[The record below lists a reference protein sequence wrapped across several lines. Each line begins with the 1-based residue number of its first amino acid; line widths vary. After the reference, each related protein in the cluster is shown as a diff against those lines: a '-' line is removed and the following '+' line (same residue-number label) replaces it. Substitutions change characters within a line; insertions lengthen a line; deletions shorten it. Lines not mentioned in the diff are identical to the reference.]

1 MAQQFIGVGATAND
15 RAGDPL
21 RDAFIKINEN
31 TTELFSGD
39 TSGFFQWSFVD
50 QISLADPGI
59 ANFCFDNV
67 DPASADNICISDI
80 ARTGIDIQSGAS
92 LVQENSSLV
101 IKKFGSIDTYIVI
114 RIETGGA
121 VDDTG
126 FFTAPILVVES
137 KGTFVEG
144 DIFDFSFDRQPEIQ
158 EVIKVNSL
166 AELPTPD
173 GSGFIELGGRIV
185 TYVFRAGVV
194 DISPFKIKITG
205 GVVVLRGL
213 NRFTSTL
220 TSDTTGPLLT
230 ISGAFYADEFM
241 NFDNPNGDIYDYD
254 ADGLAQAAFVSQNAV
269 IRDCKSVG
277 SVTDANTISLRVM
290 TVVTTSVGGI
300 SVFGTGK
307 LQFNIS
313 QMLGFDWTGTLI
325 DLGTSTWDIINW
337 GNNNRWISPAGATII
352 SGATGSANLTSN
364 GRALVAGNLFNGA
377 GTALSGITTQDLKWS
392 FHDNVFVDGV
402 TQDTRV
408 AVNSFL
414 DGTAQTV
421 DTSTAGAGVYILM
434 DQNGTDWDSNKTLKF
449 TQAANGIVTY
459 IGLDNIDVYI
469 NAFSTVEKSGG
480 GSDNICTKL
489 AIDTGSGFVV
499 QDETIGCTQNSTP
512 TQITSAGFFTLST
525 DDDIAIFAANV
536 TSAVDI
542 IASQATLLVN
552 EIM

>member
-1 MAQQFIGVGATAND
+1 MSQELIDLGAAAND
-15 RAGDPL
+15 RTGDTW
-21 RDAFIKINEN
+21 RRGGEKINDN
-31 TTELFSGD
+31 FTQLFSGD
-39 TSGFFQWSFVD
+39 TSGFFQWSFVP
-50 QISLADPGI
+50 QISLTDPGI

-67 DPASADNICISDI
+67 DPALADNVCISDI

-220 TSDTTGPLLT
+220 TSDTTSPLLT

-277 SVTDANTISLRVM
+277 SITDANTISLRVM
-290 TVVTTSVGGI
+290 TVVATSVGGI

-313 QMLGFDWTGTLI
+313 QMLGFSWVGKLI

-337 GNNNRWISPAGATII
+337 GNNNRWVSPSGTTIL
-352 SGATGSANLTSN
+352 SGLTNSGNLTSG
-364 GRALVAGNLFNGA
+364 GRALVDGNLFNGT
-377 GTALSGITTQDLKWS
+377 GTALSGITAQDLKWT
-392 FHDNVFVDGV
+392 FNDNVFVDGV
-402 TQDTRV
+402 TQNTRV

-421 DTSTAGAGVYILM
+421 TIGATNTYVLM
-434 DQNGTDWDSNKTLKF
+434 DQNGTDWDSNKTLRF
-449 TQAANGIVTY
+449 TQAADGPITY
-459 IGLDNIDVYI
+459 IGLANIDVF
-469 NAFSTVEKSGG
+469 AQSFSTVEKVGG
-480 GSDNICTKL
+480 GSDTICTKI

-499 QDETIGCTQNSTP
+499 QDETIGCTENSAA
-512 TQITSAGFFTLST
+512 TQVTSAGYFTLST
-525 DDDIAIFAANV
+525 GDKIAVFCANLGS
-536 TSAVDI
+536 TSNIV
-542 IASQATLLVN
+542 ASQATLLVN